1 MPTLL
6 ARNAK
11 ILVTMDDQRRELS
24 DAGLFAQGGIIEEV
38 GPSEQ
43 LPQDADVVLDLSG
56 QIVLP
61 GFVNTHHHLD
71 QTLTRA
77 LPAGQNINLF
87 PWLRA
92 HYPIWA
98 RRTPEASRWSALVGL
113 AELAASGCTTVFDH
127 TYIFQNGSRV
137 DDQIS
142 AAQEIGVRFHA
153 SRGSMSL
160 GESRGGL
167 PPDSCVE
174 DEVEILEDSRRVIET
189 YHDASRGSMLRI
201 VLAPCSP
208 FSVTPQLLRE
218 SGELAR
224 SYGVRLH
231 THLCET
237 FDEERY
243 TLETY
248 GLRPVAWMETMG
260 WLGDDVWFAHAV
272 HVNDDEV
279 RQFAR
284 TGVGVAHCP
293 CSNMRLASGI
303 SPVKK
308 YLGAGVHVGLGV
320 DGSASN
326 DASHILLEAR
336 QAMLLARLRMGLLPP
351 EGPQTLLST
360 SDPLRAGEWMT
371 AREALEIATRGGAAV
386 LGRTDI
392 GALAPG
398 MCADFFSIDLN
409 TVDYAGALND
419 PVAATVFCAPE
430 KARYTVIDGRV
441 VVENGHVTTVD
452 MEPVIEAH
460 NRFSRELAN
469 TQMTSS
475 S

>member
-6 ARNAK
+6 ARNAS
-11 ILVTMDDQRRELS
+11 ILVTMDDQRRELP
-24 DAGLFAQGGIIEEV
+24 DAGLFARDGVIEEV
-38 GPSEQ
+38 GSAEG
-43 LPQDADVVLDLSG
+43 LPRDADVVLDLTG

-142 AAQEIGVRFHA
+142 AAREIGVRFHA

-174 DEVEILEDSRRVIET
+174 DEAEILRDSQRVIEAH
-189 YHDASRGSMLRI
+189 HDASHGSMTQI

-208 FSVTPQLLRE
+208 FSVTPELLRE
-218 SGELAR
+218 SAELAR
-224 SYGVRLH
+224 ANGVRLH

-243 TLETY
+243 TLERFQK
-248 GLRPVAWMETMG
+248 RPVEWMETMD

-272 HVNDDEV
+272 HLNDDEIT
-279 RQFAR
+279 RFAD

-293 CSNMRLASGI
+293 SSNMRLASGI

-308 YLGAGVHVGLGV
+308 YRAAGVHVGLGV

-336 QAMLLARLRMGLLPP
+336 QAMLLARLHMGLLPP

-360 SDPLRAGEWMT
+360 SDPLRADEWMT

-386 LGRTDI
+386 LGRADI
-392 GALAPG
+392 GVLAPG

-419 PVAATVFCAPE
+419 PVAATVFCAPQ
-430 KARYTVIDGRV
+430 KAHYTVIDGRV
-441 VVENGHVTTVD
+441 VVESGRVTTVD

-460 NRFSRELAN
+460 NRFSRELA
-469 TQMTSS
+469 TKAAAR
-475 S
+475 

>member
-24 DAGLFAQGGIIEEV
+24 DAGLFARDGIIEEV
-38 GPSEQ
+38 GPSER
-43 LPQDADVVLDLSG
+43 LPPDADAVLDLSG

-113 AELAASGCTTVFDH
+113 AELATSGCTTVFDH

-142 AAQEIGVRFHA
+142 AAREIGVRFHA

-174 DEVEILEDSRRVIET
+174 DEAKILEDSRRVIET

-208 FSVTPQLLRE
+208 FSVTPQLLRD
-218 SGELAR
+218 SAELAR

-237 FDEERY
+237 LDEERY
-243 TLETY
+243 TLENF

-260 WLGDDVWFAHAV
+260 WLGEDVWFAHAV

-284 TGVGVAHCP
+284 TGVGIAHCP

-371 AREALEIATRGGAAV
+371 AKEALEIATRGGAAV

-419 PVAATVFCAPE
+419 PVAATVFCAPQ
-430 KARYTVIDGRV
+430 KTRYTVIDGRV
-441 VVENGHVTTVD
+441 VVEDGRVTTVD

-460 NRFSRELAN
+460 NRFSREATN
-469 TQMTSS
+469 TQITSS
-475 S
+475 P